1 MEFLK
6 NHNEIINYE
15 KIIIQ
20 NFIRETLNEQIKSFK
35 SFEIAFKNLN
45 DNYYKEFYN
54 KNLINKYS
62 IHFGGI
68 YNFFDN
74 EIRSISDNCP
84 DKIKAVIEDRLFK
97 HYNSLNFNKYD
108 NHKYDID
115 FDNINYENV
124 VIEILKYDVYFN
136 VSIKLNGLKSEIEPF
151 YKATKIDKLDVF
163 KLIEKREKTKS
174 KNDNQILKVETE
186 LNEDKTKSNS
196 TTSIHSESNKIILS
210 KVENAF
216 LINIFIQIMEKNG
229 FNEKAELYRVLS
241 IIKIRPVDN
250 FKTKNSFRSSL
261 EYNAIT
267 GKLRNINLIDLKS
280 NHVSI
285 LKEYKKYLNKLS
297 TKIEDFSLKKINEKI
312 EEIQTKIDAILG

>member
-6 NHNEIINYE
+6 NHSEIV
-15 KIIIQ
+15 Q
-20 NFIRETLNEQIKSFK
+20 NEQNKIENFVKDSLIQELKKYENF
-35 SFEIAFKNLN
+35 SEAIKNLKN
-45 DNYYKEFYN
+45 NLYSEFHI

-74 EIRSISDNCP
+74 KVKSISDNCP
-84 DKIKAVIEDRLFK
+84 DKIKAVIEDGLFK

-108 NHKYDID
+108 NHKYDVD

-136 VSIKLNGLKSEIEPF
+136 VSIKLNDLKSEIESF
-151 YKATKIDKLDVF
+151 YKETKIDKLDIF
-163 KLIEKREKTKS
+163 KLIEKREKTKN
-174 KNDNQILKVETE
+174 KNVNQILKVETE
-186 LNEDKTKSNS
+186 LNENRAKSNS
-196 TTSIHSESNKIILS
+196 TKSIQESNKSILS
-210 KVENAF
+210 NEENAL
-216 LINIFIQIMEKNG
+216 LINIFLQIMEENG

-241 IIKIRPVDN
+241 IIKIRPVDS

-261 EYNAIT
+261 EYNAMN
-267 GKLRNINLIDLKS
+267 GKLREIDLIDIKS
-280 NHVSI
+280 NHISI

-297 TKIEDFSLKKINEKI
+297 TKIEDFSLKKIDKKI
-312 EEIQTKIDAILG
+312 EDIQTEIDKILG